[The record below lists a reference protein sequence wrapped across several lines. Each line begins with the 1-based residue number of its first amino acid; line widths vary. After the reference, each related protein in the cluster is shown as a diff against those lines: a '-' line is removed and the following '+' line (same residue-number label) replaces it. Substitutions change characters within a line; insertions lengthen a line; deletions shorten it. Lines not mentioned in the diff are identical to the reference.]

1 MRVVVIGGT
10 GHIGTY
16 LVPRLIREGL
26 DVTVVTRRRQA
37 PYRSDL
43 AWARASFLEIDRT
56 AAEAAGT
63 FAPRI
68 AALEADVVIDLISFT
83 PESTAALVEVLR
95 GRVQHFLHCGT
106 IWVKGYMVEAPT
118 REDTPSPPIGE
129 YGIAKRAIEELLHR
143 EARRGAF
150 PATLVHPGHLV
161 GPGYNVVNPVGN
173 HNPEIFSRLAR
184 GERLP
189 VPNFGMELL
198 NHVHAD
204 DVAQVFVRALE
215 NWSAAVGESFFAVAP
230 AAVTVRGYAERAA
243 SWFGRAADL
252 EFMPWEEWADRSG
265 LPASDVESSRMH
277 LSHGQCCSIEKAVT
291 RLGYRPRYTAF
302 DAIEE
307 AVDWLVAHGRVQTA

>member
-26 DVTVVTRRRQA
+26 DVTVVTRRQQK
-37 PYRSDL
+37 PYRSDP
-43 AWARASFLEIDRT
+43 AWEQVEFAQIDREAT
-56 AAEAAGT
+56 EAAGT
-63 FAPRI
+63 FAARI
-68 AALEADVVIDLISFT
+68 AALEAEIVIDMISFT
-83 PESTAALVEVLR
+83 PESTSALVEALR

-118 REDTPSPPIGE
+118 REDTLSPPIGD
-129 YGIAKRAIEELLHR
+129 YGIAKRAIEVLLHR

-161 GPGYNVVNPVGN
+161 GPGYSVVNPVGN
-173 HNPEIFSRLAR
+173 HNPAVFTRLAR

-204 DVAQVFVRALE
+204 DVAQMFVRAIE

-243 SWFGRAADL
+243 SWFGRTADL
-252 EFMPWEEWADRSG
+252 EFMPWEDWARRSG

-291 RLGYRPRYTAF
+291 RLGYRPKYTA
-302 DAIEE
+302 DEAIRE
-307 AVDWLVAHGRVQTA
+307 AVDWLAAEGRIQS